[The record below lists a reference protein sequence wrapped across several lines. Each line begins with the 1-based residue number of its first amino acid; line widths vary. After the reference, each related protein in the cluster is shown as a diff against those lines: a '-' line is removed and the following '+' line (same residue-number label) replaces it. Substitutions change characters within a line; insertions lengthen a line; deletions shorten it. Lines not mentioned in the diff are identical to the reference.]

1 MKILRV
7 SSDLYPAFVGG
18 IALHVHEL
26 SVMQSKMGHDVTV
39 YTSIWT
45 NEPLYEDRG
54 DYDVI
59 RFKGF
64 TIFRNSITLK
74 LLSALISNA
83 KNYDVVH
90 AHSQLYCSTL
100 FCVIGKRIK
109 KFPLIITN
117 HGLVSQTVP
126 LWIQKI
132 YMMTIGSFVLKSAD
146 YIITYTIDE
155 KKLLVDYGVDPSKII
170 IIHNGINV
178 EKFLIPLNVDKK
190 KQILWIGKYVP
201 GKGVEYLVEGFA
213 DFSHNYPDYS
223 LLMIGRGPGKDM
235 ICNKIDQLSLNQKIK
250 MVDFIPNDELQ
261 IIYEESM
268 IFISPSLAEGVPKTM
283 LEAMVCGLP
292 VISTDLPQLVDIVE
306 GCGIII
312 PCRDPSAIC
321 HALEQMT
328 TDPQFMAQCGEN
340 GRTKV
345 LSNYD
350 WRDTVEKTNELFT
363 KLISS

>member
-39 YTSIWT
+39 YTSVWT

-59 RFKGF
+59 RFKGI
-64 TIFRNSITLK
+64 TIFRNSITFK
-74 LLSALISNA
+74 LLKSLISNA
-83 KNYDVVH
+83 NKYDVVH

-100 FCVIGKRIK
+100 FCVIAKKIK

-132 YMMTIGSFVLKSAD
+132 YMLTIGSFVLKSAD

-155 KKLLVDYGVDPSKII
+155 KKLLIDYGVDPSKII

-178 EKFLIPLNVDKK
+178 EKFLVPLNVSKT

-213 DFSHNYPDYS
+213 EFSHTHPDYS

-235 ICNKIDQLSLNQKIK
+235 ICNKIDQLSLNQKIN

-261 IIYEESM
+261 RIYAESM
-268 IFISPSLAEGVPKTM
+268 IFVSPSLAEGVPKTM

-292 VISTDLPQLVDIVE
+292 VISTNLPQLVDIVD
-306 GCGIII
+306 GCGFIV
-312 PCRDPSAIC
+312 PCMDSQAI
-321 HALEQMT
+321 ADAMEKMISNP
-328 TDPQFMAQCGEN
+328 DFMKEYGEN
-340 GRTKV
+340 ARHKV
-345 LSNYD
+345 LTSYD
-350 WRDTVEKTNELFT
+350 WKDTVQKTNEVFEN
-363 KLISS
+363 LIKS